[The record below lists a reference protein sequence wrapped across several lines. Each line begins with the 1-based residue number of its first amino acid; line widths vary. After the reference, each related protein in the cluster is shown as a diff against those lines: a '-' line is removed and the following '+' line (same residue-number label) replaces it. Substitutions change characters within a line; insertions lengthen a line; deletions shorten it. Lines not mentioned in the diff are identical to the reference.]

1 MINIKTPPKE
11 KISDIGSKI
20 SEDVSSEIELKNPKN
35 NEEVKNIIHK
45 LENDINN
52 FYYQINM
59 ATIVKHGLKNADD
72 IIKKSDGDA
81 VNGGAVNGGTNGGT
95 NGGDTDGGDADGDTD
110 TIKNMSSNVDGG
122 HKVNFQKLAN
132 SYNLFLNYTYVTPRG
147 KCKKLSIKNPFA
159 TKTKNMKIETLKI
172 LAESMQNFITYCKK
186 KIDATEKLLNSYKN
200 LYKLNHVSKI
210 TQEKAE
216 NTIEK
221 AKKATEKAKNAAAAA
236 ATYAT
241 NKLTIARNTYKTENE
256 SIGKLN
262 VYNYDSFKE
271 ALNSIQRQL
280 YKQNKVK

>member
-1 MINIKTPPKE
+1 MKIKQLTKYEIGNIKPD
-11 KISDIGSKI
+11 ISA
-20 SEDVSSEIELKNPKN
+20 DVSSEIELEDPKN

-72 IIKKSDGDA
+72 IIKKSDDGA
-81 VNGGAVNGGTNGGT
+81 TGGATNP
-95 NGGDTDGGDADGDTD
+95 
-110 TIKNMSSNVDGG
+110 IENMSSNVDGG
-122 HKVNFQKLAN
+122 HKVNFQKLADG
-132 SYNLFLNYTYVTPRG
+132 YELFLDYTYTTPRG

-200 LYKLNHVSKI
+200 LYKLNHVSNI
-210 TQEKAE
+210 TQKKAE

-221 AKKATEKAKNAAAAA
+221 AKKATEKATKAA
-236 ATYAT
+236 ATAAGYAA
-241 NKLTIARNTYKTENE
+241 KELTKARSTYETENTN
-256 SIGKLN
+256 IGNLE
-262 VYNYDSFKE
+262 VYNLDSFKSS
-271 ALNSIQRQL
+271 LNSIQKQL